1 MKQDDK
7 IFVLFLSL
15 MWMLFF
21 FLLVRFKG
29 LMNSPD
35 LIGLPLLGVCA
46 LLIFYVF
53 RRQTAIGRE
62 EDAKRLKA
70 EEELKKK
77 D

>member
-21 FLLVRFKG
+21 FMLVRFNG

-35 LIGLPLLGVCA
+35 LIWLPFLGIGVLLA
-46 LLIFYVF
+46 FYVF
-53 RRQTAIGRE
+53 RRQIAIVKE
-62 EDAKRLKA
+62 EDARRLKA
-70 EEELKKK
+70 AEELKKN
-77 D
+77 